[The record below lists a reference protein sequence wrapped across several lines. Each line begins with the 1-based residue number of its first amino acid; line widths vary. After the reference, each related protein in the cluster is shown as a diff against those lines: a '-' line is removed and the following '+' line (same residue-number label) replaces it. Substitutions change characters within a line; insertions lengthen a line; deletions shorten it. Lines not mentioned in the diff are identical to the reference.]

1 MTDNYKLSD
10 YLLDVVKYMG
20 SDDIFGVPGDYNLQ
34 LLDHI
39 THRPDLSWK
48 GNANE
53 LNASYMADG
62 YAREKGFA
70 TFITTFGVGEL
81 SAINGLSGSIAE
93 HVPVLEIVGAPTNK
107 VQNNGSLVHHTFGD
121 HNFDR
126 FEKAHRALGIKSARL
141 DSENAINQ
149 INEVAKYIYETKNPA
164 YIILPTNLVEMEV
177 NKSLQNDIQNLFT
190 KDTIISDKSEKQI
203 VSAINNSK
211 SPVIIMGHEVD
222 RFNVFDDIK
231 SFASNNNIPVLDL
244 GLGKGNI
251 DESFDNFVGT
261 YNGQI
266 SDEDINKY
274 VENADTVILVGAR
287 LTDSVTGGFTQQF
300 DESNTIVLNY
310 DNARIYGKDVDSDYN
325 FKNIINALSTT
336 KLEISLNAV
345 NGNNKEIELT
355 PSNNTL
361 TQSFYDNAIQNF
373 ASKNNTIVAEQGTSF
388 FGLADKRMPKG
399 AKFFGQP
406 LWGSIGYAFPAS
418 LGSQIANKNR
428 RVVLSTGEGSL
439 QLTIQELGL
448 AFREKLNPI
457 MFVIENSGYT
467 VERVIHGMTEPYNDV
482 PKLNYGLMPQAFG
495 AKEDEYDFIEVSTEK
510 ELLDAMATAK
520 EETDKFVLIQVNM
533 AVKDVPTQLAKTATA
548 FANQN
553 K

>member
-1 MTDNYKLSD
+1 MADNYKLSD

-39 THRPDLSWK
+39 THRSDLNWK

-121 HNFDR
+121 HKFDR
-126 FEKAHRALGIKSARL
+126 FENAHRQLGIKSARL
-141 DSENAINQ
+141 DSDNAINQ
-149 INEVAKYIYETKNPA
+149 INEVAKYIYETKKPG
-164 YIILPTNLVEMEV
+164 YIILPTNLVEMDV
-177 NKSLQNDIQNLFT
+177 NESLRKDIPNLFT
-190 KDTIISDKSEKQI
+190 KDTIKSDITSKQI
-203 VSAINNSK
+203 TSAINHSK
-211 SPVIIMGHEVD
+211 NPVIIMGHEVD

-231 SFASNNNIPVLDL
+231 SFSYNNNIPVLDL

-266 SDEDINKY
+266 SDDNVNKY
-274 VENADTVILVGAR
+274 VENADTVILVGAK

-300 DESNTIVLNY
+300 NESNTIVINY
-310 DNARIYGKDVDSDYN
+310 DNARIYGKNVNCDYN
-325 FKNIINALSTT
+325 FKSIMNDLSTT
-336 KLEISLNAV
+336 KLEISLNSV
-345 NGNNKEIELT
+345 NGNNAEMGLV
-355 PSNNTL
+355 PSDNTL
-361 TQSFYDNAIQNF
+361 TQSFYDKSIQNF
-373 ASKNNTIVAEQGTSF
+373 ASENNTIVAEQGTSF

-399 AKFFGQP
+399 TKFFGQP
-406 LWGSIGYAFPAS
+406 LWGSIGYAFPAA
-418 LGSQIANKNR
+418 LGTQIANKDR
-428 RVVLSTGEGSL
+428 RVILSTGEGSL

-448 AFREKLNPI
+448 AFREKLNPV

-467 VERVIHGMTEPYNDV
+467 VERVIHGMNEQYNDV
-482 PKLNYGLMPQAFG
+482 PKLNYGLMPKAFG
-495 AKEDEYDFIEVSTEK
+495 AKEDEYTFIEASTEK
-510 ELLDAMATAK
+510 ELLDAMETAK
-520 EETDKFVLIQVNM
+520 KEKDKFVLIQVNM
-533 AVKDVPTQLAKTATA
+533 GMKDVPSQLAKTAIA